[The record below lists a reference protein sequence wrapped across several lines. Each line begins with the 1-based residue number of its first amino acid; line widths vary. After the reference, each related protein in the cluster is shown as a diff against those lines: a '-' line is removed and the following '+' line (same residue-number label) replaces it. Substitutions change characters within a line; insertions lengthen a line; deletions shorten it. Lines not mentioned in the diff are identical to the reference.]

1 MQKKEIKVLHIISSM
16 GIGGAERQLLE
27 LIEENKSHGIC
38 QLVPNNIWGKKF
50 LENKHRFFHLG
61 MRRGFPDPRSIIN
74 LKKIIDVFEPQIIHT
89 WMYHASL
96 MEAILRK
103 LGNNRNIPLIWGM
116 RCSNMDTSYYSTQL
130 KIVIKACK
138 FLSSVPNII
147 ISNST
152 AGDLFH
158 KSLGFN
164 GNNTKIIPNGINTKK
179 FSPNF
184 EYREELRKQW
194 KIPLSIRVFLCVARV
209 DPMKDHTTLLE
220 AFTNVRNIFKDII
233 LILVGNKTEAFDHVD
248 GVIALGENYRLEK
261 IYPAADFII
270 SSSAFGEGFSN
281 SIAEGMSAGLIPI
294 ATKVGD
300 AESIINGHGF
310 LVPCRDVKALSE
322 AIKKVLEIDE
332 KSLESRK
339 CGVRNQIVE
348 RFSKSRM
355 LKSYDKI
362 YNDLI
367 NT

>member
-1 MQKKEIKVLHIISSM
+1 MKNKEIKVLHIISSM

-38 QLVPNNIWGKKF
+38 QLIPNYIWGKKF

-61 MRRGFPDPRSIIN
+61 MRRSLPDPRSILN
-74 LKKIIDVFEPQIIHT
+74 LNKIIDVFKPQIIHT

-103 LGNNRNIPLIWGM
+103 LGNNRDIPLIWGI
-116 RCSNMDTSYYSTQL
+116 RCSNMDTYYYSTQL

-138 FLSSVPNII
+138 FLSSIPNII

-164 GNNTKIIPNGINTKK
+164 GNNSKIIPNGINTEK
-179 FSPNF
+179 FRPNF
-184 EYREELRKQW
+184 EYRKELRKQW
-194 KIPLSIRVFLCVARV
+194 KTPLSTRVFLCVARV

-233 LILVGNKTEAFDHVD
+233 LILVGNKTETFDHVD

-281 SIAEGMSAGLIPI
+281 SIAEGMSSGLIPI
-294 ATKVGD
+294 STKVGD

-310 LVPCRDVKALSE
+310 LAPCRDVKALSE

-332 KSLESRK
+332 KSIESKK
-339 CGVRNQIVE
+339 CSVRNQIVE